1 MASGI
6 YNNWKA
12 KVMTGRYNMG
22 SGGDTLKV
30 ILLNNSHTFTA
41 ENDVYADISAN
52 ELATAGGYTAGGAT
66 LGSQTVS
73 IDDTDDEGFFDAA
86 DTAWTTATF
95 SAYHAVIYD
104 DTVTTPD
111 DDLICSID
119 FGGVKTV
126 TAGTFTIQWAAE
138 GIININ

>member
-1 MASGI
+1 MASGV

-22 SGGDTLKV
+22 SGGDTIKV
-30 ILLNNSHTFTA
+30 ALMNNSHGFTA
-41 ENDVYADISAN
+41 THDVWADVSAN
-52 ELATAGGYTAGGAT
+52 EISGTGYTSPGQN

-73 IDDTDDEGFFDAA
+73 IDDTDNEGVFDAA

-95 SAYHAVIYD
+95 TAYHAVIYD
-104 DTVTTPD
+104 DTVATPA

-119 FGGVKTV
+119 FGGAKTV

-138 GIININ
+138 GIINLT